1 MVQDEPKLLDDAGE
15 NNQISRRRLAVQFP
29 AAKSPLY
36 LIGILARWSTASC
49 ALAFACRRSASKEK
63 EKEKKSNYLRL

>member
-36 LIGILARWSTASC
+36 LIGEYLLDGQLPLVLWHS
-49 ALAFACRRSASKEK
+49 LVGVLPQ
-63 EKEKKSNYLRL
+63 KKKKKKRKVTT